1 MPVPPEPR
9 PSRCLRLS
17 QPKTYSAIV
26 DSMKAQKGC
35 RDWRSFDVFHAD
47 DVDASMSARDVARK
61 RAADCQRKLRQFGS
75 FSSADGS
82 DESLEVDMIA

>member
-1 MPVPPEPR
+1 MMPVPPEPR

-35 RDWRSFDVFHAD
+35 RDWRNFAVFHAD
-47 DVDASMSARDVARK
+47 DVDMSMSAEDVARK
-61 RAADCQRKLRQFGS
+61 RAADYQRKLRQLNS
-75 FSSADGS
+75 FSSGGDS
-82 DESLEVDMIA
+82 DRSVDIND